1 MARQRHQ
8 TRTLAFIL
16 TSSNGW
22 LRTVQELKFPLSS
35 TPGRLGGEG
44 DGRLVN
50 AYAEKAGDQIYM
62 RRSPG
67 LTVVADYANSTP
79 RGMFRANDN
88 IIYSAYSGVILKA
101 GVTLGTLAGTDGVTW
116 AQNNNVTGVQMVAC
130 RESGGAVTVSDS
142 AVAAY
147 SATDADIPSDVNS
160 VTFGNGYF
168 FFSRPNGQIWATDL
182 NLYDIDPLS
191 FATAE
196 SRSDGLKRL
205 LWHGGVLYAFGA
217 STIEPWLD
225 VGGQPFPLTRGTSVI
240 PCGLLTTM
248 AVAGNEEGWDR
259 AVHFVAHDGTVR
271 ALAGYTTK
279 TVSTP
284 AVEHFIRN
292 STVSSLVAFVYT
304 YRGHAMWVLTSD
316 QGTWEFNAATGLWNE
331 RQSATGTGW
340 RAKYSVKA
348 SYNTWQLGDTLST
361 NLLRLSDTA
370 YTEAGAALTFQ
381 VESSPFKGFPANT
394 VIPAVF
400 LDFTDAAAT
409 ASVSWSRDG
418 GATWTTPV
426 TRSVANAEKWP
437 VRVNAL
443 GRTSQHGFRLRVTVA
458 TAVDFSFMGANVAG
472 PEVRQAKPDQAK
484 AA

>member
-1 MARQRHQ
+1 
-8 TRTLAFIL
+8 
-16 TSSNGW
+16 
-22 LRTVQELKFPLSS
+22 VQDLKFPLSS

-44 DGRLVN
+44 DGRLIN
-50 AYAEKAGDQIYM
+50 AYAEKSGDQIYM

-67 LTVVADYANSTP
+67 LAVSAVYGASTP
-79 RGMFRANDN
+79 RGMFRATDGV
-88 IIYSAYSGVILKA
+88 IYSAYSGAILKA
-101 GVTLGTLAGTDGVTW
+101 GAVLGTLAGTDGVTW
-116 AQNNNVTGVQMVAC
+116 AQNNNLTIQMVAC
-130 RESGGAVTVSDS
+130 RESGGAVTVSTS

-147 SATDADIPSDVNS
+147 SATDADIPGDVNS

-168 FFSRPNGQIWATDL
+168 FFSRPNGQIWASGL
-182 NLYDIDPLS
+182 NVYDIDPLS

-196 SRSDGLKRL
+196 SRSDGLKRV

-225 VGGQPFPLTRGTSVI
+225 VGNQPFPLTRGTSVI

-271 ALAGYTTK
+271 ALTGYTTK
-279 TVSTP
+279 VVSTP
-284 AVEHFIRN
+284 AVEYFIRV

-304 YRGHAMWVLTSD
+304 FRGHAMWVLTSD
-316 QGTWEFNAATGLWNE
+316 QGTWEFNATTGLWNE
-331 RQSATGTGW
+331 RQSATGTGAGW
-340 RAKYSVKA
+340 RAKYSVKGTD
-348 SYNTWQLGDTLST
+348 NLWRLGDTLST
-361 NLLRLSDTA
+361 NLLYLSDTA
-370 YTEAGAALTFQ
+370 YDEVGASLTFL

-394 VIPAVF
+394 VIPAAF

-409 ASVSWSRDG
+409 ASISWSADG

-426 TRSVANAEKWP
+426 TRSMANAEKWP

-458 TAVDFSFMGANVAG
+458 TAVDFSFMGASIAG
-472 PEVRQAKPDQAK
+472 PEARQAKPDEAK